1 MSLILVHVPQE
12 IQAQGPRA
20 EAAYQKALR
29 DGSVQVYRGR
39 IMLLGQ
45 ERAGKTNLKKFLL
58 GIPFDP
64 DEESTVGVTVDPS
77 TCKVEIDQVKNWQ
90 CTEQKKLDMSDFK
103 ADIAKMIAR
112 DLKDQNTIDNMDLE
126 QVTKKFSNAHAEIL
140 PKAEVQ

>member
-1 MSLILVHVPQE
+1 M
-12 IQAQGPRA
+12 
-20 EAAYQKALR
+20 
-29 DGSVQVYRGR
+29 QVYRGR

-77 TCKVEIDQVKNWQ
+77 KCKVEIDQVKNWQ

-112 DLKDQNTIDNMDLE
+112 DLKESEDKDENTTDDMDDVME
-126 QVTKKFSNAHAEIL
+126 QVT
-140 PKAEVQ
+140 

>member
-1 MSLILVHVPQE
+1 M
-12 IQAQGPRA
+12 
-20 EAAYQKALR
+20 
-29 DGSVQVYRGR
+29 QVYRGR

-77 TCKVEIDQVKNWQ
+77 KCKVEIDQVKNWQ

-112 DLKDQNTIDNMDLE
+112 DLKESEDKDQNTIDNMDLE
-126 QVTKKFSNAHAEIL
+126 QVKNKFSNAHACLRLRYSKI
-140 PKAEVQ
+140 PRIRTYNFRGQAE

>member
-1 MSLILVHVPQE
+1 M
-12 IQAQGPRA
+12 
-20 EAAYQKALR
+20 
-29 DGSVQVYRGR
+29 QVYRGR

-77 TCKVEIDQVKNWQ
+77 KCEVEIDQVKNWQ
-90 CTEQKKLDMSDFK
+90 CTDQKKLDMSDFK

-112 DLKDQNTIDNMDLE
+112 DLKESEDKDQNTTDDMDDVME
-126 QVTKKFSNAHAEIL
+126 QVTQPRLRMCEIQCAQFVPNLIQSIMATENLLEVFS
-140 PKAEVQ
+140 